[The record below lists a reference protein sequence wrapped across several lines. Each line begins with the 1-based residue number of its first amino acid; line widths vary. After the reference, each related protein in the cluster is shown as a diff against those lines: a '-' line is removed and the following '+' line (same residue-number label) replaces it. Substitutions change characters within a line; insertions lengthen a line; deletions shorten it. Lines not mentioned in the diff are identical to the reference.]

1 MRQSKAVAWVYLR
14 AAMEPGRRFRATAAG
29 KSISFDTTE
38 TSALAAGRIRGIGAA
53 ARGPWSITSTKR
65 SMRGFATAA
74 AQVSCKLECELVHTR
89 FE

>member
-53 ARGPWSITSTKR
+53 ARGRWSITSTKR
-65 SMRGFATAA
+65 SVRGFAAAA